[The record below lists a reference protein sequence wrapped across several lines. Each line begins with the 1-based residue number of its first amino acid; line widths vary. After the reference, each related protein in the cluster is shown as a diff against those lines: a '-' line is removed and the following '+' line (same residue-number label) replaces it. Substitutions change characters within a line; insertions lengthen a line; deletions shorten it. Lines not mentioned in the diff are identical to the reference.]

1 MTGKTGMRCTM
12 AALLTTALSAIAST
26 AFAAGPSCLNV
37 PSAKIGLQLY
47 SLLTEIRPPGPPL
60 PAGAPRPPPAPVDP
74 AKLESVY
81 AGLAAIGWKN
91 VESFDGNLGQGDA
104 AYKAIIDRHGMKIV
118 ASHESL
124 DDASFAAALDRA
136 KLLGQTYIGS
146 GGYGQPGLT
155 KLEDVLATAAR
166 LNRLG
171 QMAAQRGLKFYV
183 HNHQLEFTNTFSY
196 DLNGDGRPETVS
208 AWEIVAAKTDP
219 RFVNFEIDIH
229 WAHLAMGQGK
239 YEDLTAFLRKHR
251 SRIILLHIKD
261 TTTDGK
267 IADLGRGTTDWS
279 QIVAA
284 AGPQIGYY
292 LWEFDRPPNPMASAK
307 IAYDFMSCSSK

>member
-1 MTGKTGMRCTM
+1 MGKNTGARAAM
-12 AALLTTALSAIAST
+12 AALLAATAVGFAST
-26 AFAAGPSCLNV
+26 AWAAGPSCLNV
-37 PSAKIGLQLY
+37 PPAKIGLQLY

-74 AKLESVY
+74 ARLERVY
-81 AGLAAIGWKN
+81 AGLQAIGWKN
-91 VESFDGNLGQGDA
+91 VENFDGNFGLGDA
-104 AYKAIIDRHGMKIV
+104 AYKALIDRHGMKIV
-118 ASHESL
+118 ASHDNL
-124 DDASFAAALDRA
+124 ADAPFAAALDRA

-155 KLEDVLATAAR
+155 RIEDVLATAAR
-166 LNRLG
+166 LNTQG

-183 HNHQLEFTNTFSY
+183 HNHQLEFTNVFSY
-196 DLNGDGRPETVS
+196 DLNGDGRSEKVS

-219 RFVNFEIDIH
+219 KFVNFEIDIH
-229 WAHLAMGQGK
+229 WAHLAMGQDK
-239 YEDLTAFLRKHR
+239 YQDLTAFLRKHR
-251 SRIILLHIKD
+251 SRIVLLHIKD
-261 TTTDGK
+261 TASDGK

-284 AGPQIGYY
+284 AGPQVGYY

-307 IAYDFMSCSSK
+307 IAYDFMSCSSR

>member
-1 MTGKTGMRCTM
+1 MTGKTGMRRTM
-12 AALLTTALSAIAST
+12 AALLATALSAVAST
-26 AFAAGPSCLNV
+26 ALAAGPSCLNV

-47 SLLTEIRPPGPPL
+47 SLLTDIRPPGPP
-60 PAGAPRPPPAPVDP
+60 PAGAPRPAAPSPADP

-81 AGLAAIGWKN
+81 AGLQAIGWKN
-91 VESFDGNLGQGDA
+91 VENFDGNFGLGDA
-104 AYKAIIDRHGMKIV
+104 AYKAILDRHGMKIV

-146 GGYGQPGLT
+146 GGYGAPGLT
-155 KLEDVLATAAR
+155 RIEDVLATAAR
-166 LNRLG
+166 LNKLG
-171 QMAAQRGLKFYV
+171 EMAAQRGLKFYV
-183 HNHQLEFTNTFSY
+183 HNHQLEFTNVFSY
-196 DLNGDGRPETVS
+196 DLNGDGRSEKVS
-208 AWEIVAAKTDP
+208 AWEIVEAKTDP
-219 RFVNFEIDIH
+219 RYVNFEVDIH
-229 WAHLAMGQGK
+229 WAHLAMGQDK
-239 YEDLTAFLRKHR
+239 YQDLTAFLTKHR

-261 TTTDGK
+261 TAPDGK

-279 QIVAA
+279 KIVAA

-307 IAYDFMSCSSK
+307 IAYDFMSCGSK